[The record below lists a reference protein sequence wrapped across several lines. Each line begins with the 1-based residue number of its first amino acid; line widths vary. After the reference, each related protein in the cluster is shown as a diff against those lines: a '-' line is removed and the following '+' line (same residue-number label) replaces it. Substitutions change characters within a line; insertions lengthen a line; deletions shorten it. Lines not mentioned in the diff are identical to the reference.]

1 MRRGI
6 ANNNNKA
13 TTIKVSQKWTCDGQK
28 MRRNFIIFI
37 FYYYHY
43 DFYERGLCVHAFKMA
58 YWEISTEKIQLWLN
72 EFELCTNTHT
82 DFDTLNTQTEWLART
97 HLPSTHWQTNR
108 EQTEPT
114 WATSNEK
121 HTAIITLNRR
131 IIIMAWPNA
140 NDRAA
145 SDISKWI

>member
-13 TTIKVSQKWTCDGQK
+13 TTIKVSQKWICDGQK

-43 DFYERGLCVHAFKMA
+43 DFYERGLCVHAFEMA
-58 YWEISTEKIQLWLN
+58 YWERSTERIQLWLN

-97 HLPSTHWQTNR
+97 HLPSTHEHNHTDKPTENR
-108 EQTEPT
+108 QNRHEQP
-114 WATSNEK
+114 ATKNKLPSS
-121 HTAIITLNRR
+121 H
-131 IIIMAWPNA
+131 
-140 NDRAA
+140 
-145 SDISKWI
+145 WIE